1 MDTTFR
7 YVRGFVA
14 SFKFRWALNWPLWF
28 TLCLPLFMVA
38 CLAVPQVLHWP
49 LLAMWALCML
59 CLFLA
64 IKAGIRVGQRQS
76 YDQMVLASA
85 AREQMA
91 YAKGLQQ
98 GITQTRAEHQTDI
111 DRVLRAG
118 LTIGAQMPALSREAF
133 MGLKLPVPELVA
145 VEDCSVEI
153 TPKGGVSAS

>member
-1 MDTTFR
+1 MDTTLR

-14 SFKFRWALNWPLWF
+14 SFQFRWALNWPFWV
-28 TLCLPLFMVA
+28 TLCSPVCMGA

-49 LLAMWALCML
+49 FLATWALCML
-59 CLFLA
+59 WLFLA
-64 IKAGIRVGQRQS
+64 IKAGISVGHRQS

-85 AREQMA
+85 AREQKA
-91 YAKGLQQ
+91 YADGKKHG
-98 GITQTRAEHQTDI
+98 GERARAEHQTDI

-133 MGLKLPVPELVA
+133 MGLKLPVPDLVA

-153 TPKGGVSAS
+153 SPKGDVS